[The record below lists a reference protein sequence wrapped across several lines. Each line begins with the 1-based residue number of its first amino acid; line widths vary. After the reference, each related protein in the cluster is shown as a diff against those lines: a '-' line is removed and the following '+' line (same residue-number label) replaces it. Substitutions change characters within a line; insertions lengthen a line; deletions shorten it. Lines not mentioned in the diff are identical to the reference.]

1 MRTIASGTYNLGE
14 LADVLVA
21 SSESA
26 HVTVTVAGSA
36 VLDETLFANAD
47 GQVVIGS
54 FGDMIKP
61 YMTPGEVANAI
72 VKVDNVIFTLK
83 VEYCLL
89 SLPDTV
95 PVTSVAPIEGVK
107 PVRCFVARLA
117 DGALHDVRLYGFET
131 EKLKSEREVASVY
144 DVETVVYSSYSVEHE
159 IKTTR
164 LTKREVLLLTGLAA
178 SSEVWLAEYAADG
191 SVAKGAKVNIAF
203 DANIYRTVNDPTAER
218 TASLVWTYAD
228 KQLSEHEYDDY
239 PARAEG
245 MQNGLKTGVLH
256 TFVFGSHTLRIWGT
270 EEQVREYDG
279 DVVIT
284 TGTTQLVRRTY
295 RVAHKVKTSRMSR
308 TELRALAMMT
318 IAHNVTCDGKAVIID
333 DKANIEISTDPESNR
348 TAEFTWRYAD
358 KRTRTNNYE

>member
-1 MRTIASGTYNLGE
+1 MMTIASGTYNLGE
-14 LADVLVA
+14 LADVVVA
-21 SSESA
+21 TSESA

-61 YMTPGEVANAI
+61 YMTPGEVADAI
-72 VKVDNVIFTLK
+72 VQVDNTIYTLK
-83 VEYCLL
+83 VVYCLL
-89 SLPDTV
+89 SSPDTV

-117 DGALHDVRLYGFET
+117 DGALHNVLMYGVEA

-164 LTKREVLLLTGLAA
+164 LTKSEVLLLTGLAA
-178 SSEVWLAEYAADG
+178 SSEVWLAEYASDG
-191 SVAKGAKVNIAF
+191 SVTMGAKVNIAF

-218 TASLVWTYAD
+218 TATLTWTYAD
-228 KQLSEHEYDDY
+228 KQVAEHEYDEY
-239 PARAEG
+239 PAKAEG
-245 MQNGLKTGVLH
+245 MQNGQESGILH
-256 TFVFGSHTLRIWGT
+256 TYTFDGHTLKICGT
-270 EEQVREYDG
+270 EEQTREYDG
-279 DVVIT
+279 DTVIT
-284 TGTTQLVRRTY
+284 TGVTQLVRRTY

-318 IAHNVTCDGKAVIID
+318 IAHNVMCDGEVVIID
-333 DKANIEISTDPESNR
+333 DKANIEISTDPQSKR
-348 TAEFTWRYAD
+348 TAEFTWRFAD

>member
-1 MRTIASGTYNLGE
+1 M
-14 LADVLVA
+14 
-21 SSESA
+21 
-26 HVTVTVAGSA
+26 
-36 VLDETLFANAD
+36 
-47 GQVVIGS
+47 
-54 FGDMIKP
+54 
-61 YMTPGEVANAI
+61 
-72 VKVDNVIFTLK
+72 
-83 VEYCLL
+83 
-89 SLPDTV
+89 
-95 PVTSVAPIEGVK
+95 
-107 PVRCFVARLA
+107 ARLA

-144 DVETVVYSSYSVEHE
+144 DVETVVYSAYSVEHE

-164 LTKREVLLLTGLAA
+164 LTKSEVLLLTGLAA
-178 SSEVWLAEYAADG
+178 SSEVWLAEYASDG
-191 SVAKGAKVNIAF
+191 SVTKGAKVNIAF

-239 PARAEG
+239 PARAES
-245 MQNGLKTGVLH
+245 MQNGLGSGILH
-256 TFVFGSHTLRIWGT
+256 TFVFGSHTLKIWGT

>member
-1 MRTIASGTYNLGE
+1 MMTIASGTYNLGE
-14 LADVLVA
+14 LADVVVA
-21 SSESA
+21 TSESA

-36 VLDETLFANAD
+36 VLDETLFANAA

-61 YMTPGEVANAI
+61 YMTPGEVADAI
-72 VKVDNVIFTLK
+72 VQVDNTIYTLK
-83 VEYCLL
+83 VVYCLL
-89 SLPDTV
+89 SSPDTV

-117 DGALHDVRLYGFET
+117 DGALHNVLMYGVEA

-164 LTKREVLLLTGLAA
+164 LTKSEVLLLTGLAA
-178 SSEVWLAEYAADG
+178 SPEVWLAEYAADG
-191 SVAKGAKVNIAF
+191 SVSQGAKVNIAF

-218 TASLVWTYAD
+218 TATLTWTYAD
-228 KQLSEHEYDDY
+228 KQVAEHEYDEY
-239 PARAEG
+239 PAKAEG
-245 MQNGLKTGVLH
+245 MQNGQESGILH
-256 TFVFGSHTLRIWGT
+256 TYTFDGHTLKICGT
-270 EEQVREYDG
+270 EEQTREYDG
-279 DVVIT
+279 DTVIT
-284 TGTTQLVRRTY
+284 TGVTQLVRRTY

-318 IAHNVTCDGKAVIID
+318 IAHNVMCDGEVVIID
-333 DKANIEISTDPESNR
+333 DKANIEISTDPQSKR
-348 TAEFTWRYAD
+348 TAEFTWRFAD

>member
-1 MRTIASGTYNLGE
+1 MMTIASGTYNLGE
-14 LADVLVA
+14 LADVVVA
-21 SSESA
+21 TSESA

-72 VKVDNVIFTLK
+72 VKVDNVYTLK
-83 VEYCLL
+83 VVYCLL
-89 SLPDTV
+89 SLPDTM

-117 DGALHDVRLYGFET
+117 DGALHNVLLYGFET

-144 DVETVVYSSYSVEHE
+144 DVETVVYSTYSVEHE

-191 SVAKGAKVNIAF
+191 SVAQGAKVNIAF

-228 KQLSEHEYDDY
+228 KQLAEHEYDEY
-239 PARAEG
+239 PAKAEG
-245 MQNGLKTGVLH
+245 VQNRLESGVLH
-256 TFVFGSHTLRIWGT
+256 TYTFDGHTLRICGT
-270 EEQVREYDG
+270 EEQTREYDG
-279 DVVIT
+279 DTVIT
-284 TGTTQLVRRTY
+284 TGVTQLVRRTY

-318 IAHNVTCDGKAVIID
+318 LAHNVMCDGKAVIID
-333 DKANIEISTDPESNR
+333 DKANIEISTDPQSKR
-348 TAEFTWRYAD
+348 TAEFTWRFAD

>member
-1 MRTIASGTYNLGE
+1 MMTIASGTYNLGE
-14 LADVLVA
+14 LADVVVA
-21 SSESA
+21 TSESA

-36 VLDETLFANAD
+36 VLDETLFANAA

-72 VKVDNVIFTLK
+72 VQVDNTIYTLK
-83 VEYCLL
+83 VVYCLL
-89 SLPDTV
+89 SSPDTL

-117 DGALHDVRLYGFET
+117 DGALHNVLMYGVEA
-131 EKLKSEREVASVY
+131 EKLKPEREV
-144 DVETVVYSSYSVEHE
+144 DSVEHE

-164 LTKREVLLLTGLAA
+164 LTKSEVLLLTGLAA
-178 SSEVWLAEYAADG
+178 SSEVWLAEYASDG
-191 SVAKGAKVNIAF
+191 SVTQGAKVNIAF

-228 KQLSEHEYDDY
+228 KQLSEHEYDEY
-239 PARAEG
+239 PAKAEG
-245 MQNGLKTGVLH
+245 VQNGLESGVLH
-256 TFVFGSHTLRIWGT
+256 TYTFDGHTLKICGT
-270 EEQVREYDG
+270 EEQTREYDG
-279 DVVIT
+279 DTVIT
-284 TGTTQLVRRTY
+284 TGVTQLVRRTY

-318 IAHNVTCDGKAVIID
+318 LAHNVTCDGKAVIID